1 MSNCIAIDG
10 PAASGKS
17 TIAKRI
23 AEKLNIAYINTGSLY
38 RAVALAALRAGRDLA
53 SIDRGFLDTLQLE
66 YAKDA
71 ADGYELKLNGAFPG
85 PALRT
90 PEVAAGASLVATR
103 PIVRDY
109 LLDVQRGFAGERMIV
124 MEGRDIGTVIFPDAA
139 FKFFVT
145 ATPEERARRRLAQ
158 DGEAADGATLAE
170 VAREIAARDK
180 QDSERAVAPL
190 KPAADAAV
198 IDTTGL
204 SIDEAVDTIIGRMT
218 RQQEEK

>member
-38 RAVALAALRAGRDLA
+38 RAVALAAIRAGRDLA
-53 SIDRGFLDTLQLE
+53 SLDREFLDTLKLE
-66 YAKDA
+66 YAKDVSG
-71 ADGYELKLNGAFPG
+71 GYELKLNGGYPG
-85 PALRT
+85 VALRT
-90 PEVAAGASLVATR
+90 AEVAAGASLVATQ
-103 PIVRDY
+103 PAVRDY

-158 DGEAADGATLAE
+158 SGETPDGATLAE

-180 QDSERAVAPL
+180 QDSERPIAPL
-190 KPAADAAV
+190 RPAPDAV
-198 IDTTGL
+198 LVDTTGF
-204 SIDEAVDTIIGRMT
+204 SIDETVETIIGRIA
-218 RQQEEK
+218 RKQQES

>member
-71 ADGYELKLNGAFPG
+71 AGGYELKLNGAFPG

-145 ATPEERARRRLAQ
+145 ATPEER
-158 DGEAADGATLAE
+158 
-170 VAREIAARDK
+170 
-180 QDSERAVAPL
+180 RAVGLPRTAKRRTAPRWPRL
-190 KPAADAAV
+190 P
-198 IDTTGL
+198 
-204 SIDEAVDTIIGRMT
+204 GRLPRGT
-218 RQQEEK
+218 NRIRSVRSPR

>member
-71 ADGYELKLNGAFPG
+71 AGGYELKLNGAFPG

-109 LLDVQRGFAGERMIV
+109 LLDVQRGRSCATICWMSS
-124 MEGRDIGTVIFPDAA
+124 AA
-139 FKFFVT
+139 L
-145 ATPEERARRRLAQ
+145 R
-158 DGEAADGATLAE
+158 GNG
-170 VAREIAARDK
+170 
-180 QDSERAVAPL
+180 
-190 KPAADAAV
+190 
-198 IDTTGL
+198 
-204 SIDEAVDTIIGRMT
+204 
-218 RQQEEK
+218 